1 MCQQQTCHPRKV
13 KIQNSS
19 ERKMTQERSGPH
31 KEKAL
36 EKVDL
41 FYLLVDLTGN
51 HSFKQIIAAMHSVM
65 VSYR

>member
-1 MCQQQTCHPRKV
+1 
-13 KIQNSS
+13 
-19 ERKMTQERSGPH
+19 MTQERSGPH